1 MGKKGN
7 LLTESQ
13 VRQFMKLAN
22 LEPLTPGFIN
32 GLNETEE
39 LDEIGLRDLLSKGA
53 KAVGSAVGSGVE
65 KIKGMAQDITP
76 DKEPASGGVV
86 TPGGA
91 SGAYS
96 RAGGKGIRK
105 DEPYGRTFGEKSSG
119 MEREEEDPDYRSKK
133 REKAALGAGQTARET
148 AAVRAGQDVRTVPQR
163 GAKWEAGQVAGEKEQ
178 FEADETLIAKV
189 RSQGVALPAGA
200 SLEDKAAAAGTTVDD
215 LRAAQGRLKARKALR
230 ERARKRLRQES
241 HGRGRGEGAAG
252 YGRPDDN
259 GRAGQR
265 LREELPPE
273 EEGLDPL
280 DELPPED
287 PLDELPLEG
296 EEDLE
301 GLEGGGREVSV
312 DDFLAALEVALE
324 DVLGDEVEVEQ
335 DEDDEELDLG
345 PEEEPLPPEG
355 ELPLGDEE
363 LPLQEMINTIT
374 KRVAKRIVREALQKK
389 K

>member
-7 LLTESQ
+7 LLTEAQ

-22 LEPLTPGFIN
+22 LAPLTPGFVH
-32 GLNETEE
+32 GLNEADASVDWDDDSGPGQAPPPEE
-39 LDEIGLRDLLSKGA
+39 PEAEEESDAAARNRA
-53 KAVGSAVGSGVE
+53 ARSGE
-65 KIKGMAQDITP
+65 
-76 DKEPASGGVV
+76 
-86 TPGGA
+86 
-91 SGAYS
+91 
-96 RAGGKGIRK
+96 GGKNVK
-105 DEPYGRTFGEKSSG
+105 L
-119 MEREEEDPDYRSKK
+119 RSTKPMS
-133 REKAALGAGQTARET
+133 T
-148 AAVRAGQDVRTVPQR
+148 
-163 GAKWEAGQVAGEKEQ
+163 AGEIE
-178 FEADETLIAKV
+178 
-189 RSQGVALPAGA
+189 RSMGTV
-200 SLEDKAAAAGTTVDD
+200 SKAQHQQ
-215 LRAAQGRLKARKALR
+215 L
-230 ERARKRLRQES
+230 ARKRAASKKHKEAGKGEIDYGQSHVKDPEGKKVVKDPLKLKPGSLSSGEVEHEVDVQGVKES

-287 PLDELPLEG
+287 PLDELPPEG

>member
-7 LLTESQ
+7 LLTEAQ

-22 LEPLTPGFIN
+22 LAPLTPGFVH
-32 GLNETEE
+32 GLNEADASVDWDDDSGPGQAPPPEE
-39 LDEIGLRDLLSKGA
+39 PEAEEESDAAARNRA
-53 KAVGSAVGSGVE
+53 ARSGE
-65 KIKGMAQDITP
+65 
-76 DKEPASGGVV
+76 
-86 TPGGA
+86 
-91 SGAYS
+91 
-96 RAGGKGIRK
+96 GGKNVKLKSTKPMSSVADLEKGIS
-105 DEPYGRTFGEKSSG
+105 T
-119 MEREEEDPDYRSKK
+119 
-133 REKAALGAGQTARET
+133 
-148 AAVRAGQDVRTVPQR
+148 VRQA
-163 GAKWEAGQVAGEKEQ
+163 
-178 FEADETLIAKV
+178 
-189 RSQGVALPAGA
+189 QG
-200 SLEDKAAAAGTTVDD
+200 KAAAPR
-215 LRAAQGRLKARKALR
+215 RAAEKELRDNPDRSVATYKKGKLKLKPGSLSSGEVEHEVDVQGVK
-230 ERARKRLRQES
+230 ES

-265 LREELPPE
+265 LREELPTE

-287 PLDELPLEG
+287 PLDELPPEG

>member
-7 LLTESQ
+7 LLTEAQ

-22 LEPLTPGFIN
+22 LAPLTPGFVH
-32 GLNETEE
+32 GLNEADAAVDEDIDWDDDSGPGQAPPPEE
-39 LDEIGLRDLLSKGA
+39 PAAEEESDAAARNRAARSGEGGKNVKLKSTKPMSSVRDL
-53 KAVGSAVGSGVE
+53 
-65 KIKGMAQDITP
+65 Q
-76 DKEPASGGVV
+76 
-86 TPGGA
+86 
-91 SGAYS
+91 
-96 RAGGKGIRK
+96 KGISTVRSAQK
-105 DEPYGRTFGEKSSG
+105 KADAPRAQAQADVDAGVPGAGTYKKGKLKLKPGSLSSG
-119 MEREEEDPDYRSKK
+119 EVEHE
-133 REKAALGAGQTARET
+133 
-148 AAVRAGQDVRTVPQR
+148 VDV
-163 GAKWEAGQVAGEKEQ
+163 
-178 FEADETLIAKV
+178 
-189 RSQGVALPAGA
+189 QGV
-200 SLEDKAAAAGTTVDD
+200 
-215 LRAAQGRLKARKALR
+215 
-230 ERARKRLRQES
+230 QES

-259 GRAGQR
+259 GRAGRR

-287 PLDELPLEG
+287 PLDELPPEG

-335 DEDDEELDLG
+335 DEGEEELDLG

-355 ELPLGDEE
+355 ELPPGEEE